1 MQGLHNVENVLPEN
15 LRGIVAHILS
25 PLKKTFNWS
34 FCDRYTVRNI
44 VDQASKINLIID
56 YDADG
61 LTAGAILSLYLDR
74 CAKPYTV
81 RLFNRSDG
89 FTVREDYLDRDSL
102 NVVLDRGSPE
112 YSSGLYDNYDVLI
125 IDHHQSEDYKPRGK
139 AVIVNPHCVDHEI
152 TPCTSLI
159 VQHLFGNH
167 YTTPLALIG
176 TLGDYCSV
184 DYDTTTTFLDNWSD
198 STPWGRLYSP
208 SYIRYHVVP
217 RINSCARI
225 GKVEHAWEFLRN
237 PSPETLK
244 LLKKANEERKVQSRN
259 AQPLATLESDRVSI
273 AIYPRELQGHIS
285 YLASREAKRK
295 PIGIACFEDN
305 GIYRLSIRS
314 SSCNL
319 QPIFQTIV
327 AKLGGHKYAGGG
339 YIPRENLEEF
349 LKEIESKI
357 EEHKSQEEP
366 TLEPEHTEDTRVIES
381 LEIACLNPPTRF
393 IGGKGWESVGRDSS
407 QKTEKE
413 VITKPRYLGNV
424 LHWGKPQSGKRC
436 SIECWRGKLSMD
448 WLG

>member
-1 MQGLHNVENVLPEN
+1 
-15 LRGIVAHILS
+15 
-25 PLKKTFNWS
+25 
-34 FCDRYTVRNI
+34 
-44 VDQASKINLIID
+44 VDHASKINLIID

-74 CAKPYTV
+74 CAKPYSV

-112 YSSGLYDNYDVLI
+112 YSSGMYDNYNTLI
-125 IDHHQSEDYKPRGK
+125 IDHHQSEDYQPRGK
-139 AVIVNPHCVDHEI
+139 AVIINPHCIQHEI

-159 VQHLFGNH
+159 AQHLFGNH
-167 YTTPLALIG
+167 YTIPLALIG
-176 TLGDYCSV
+176 TLGDYCSI
-184 DYDTTTTFLDNWSD
+184 DYDTTTMFLDNWSD
-198 STPWGRLYSP
+198 STPWGRLHSP

-237 PSPETLK
+237 PSPETLR
-244 LLKKANEERKVQSRN
+244 LLKKANEERKLQSRS
-259 AQPLATLESDRVSI
+259 AQPLATLESERVSI
-273 AIYPRELQGHIS
+273 AVYPREFQGHIS

-295 PIGIACFEDN
+295 PIGVACFEE
-305 GIYRLSIRS
+305 GEVYRLSIRS

-319 QPIFQTIV
+319 QPIFQTSV

-339 YIPRENLEEF
+339 YIPKENLED
-349 LKEIESKI
+349 LLREIESKI
-357 EEHKSQEEP
+357 EEHKPEDEP
-366 TLEPEHTEDTRVIES
+366 TLEPEHTEDTRVIEC

-393 IGGKGWESVGRDSS
+393 IGGKGWESVGSVFS
-407 QKTEKE
+407 QQAETERA
-413 VITKPRYLGNV
+413 IKPRYLGNV

>member
-1 MQGLHNVENVLPEN
+1 M
-15 LRGIVAHILS
+15 
-25 PLKKTFNWS
+25 
-34 FCDRYTVRNI
+34 
-44 VDQASKINLIID
+44 DQASKINLIID

-74 CAKPYTV
+74 YAKPYTV

-89 FTVREDYLDRDSL
+89 FVVREDYLDRDSL
-102 NVVLDRGSPE
+102 NVILDRGSPE
-112 YSSGLYDNYDVLI
+112 YSSGLYDNYNVLI
-125 IDHHQSEDYKPRGK
+125 IDHHQSEDYQPRGK
-139 AVIVNPHCVDHEI
+139 AAIINPHSREHEI

-198 STPWGRLYSP
+198 DTPWGRLHSP
-208 SYIRYHVVP
+208 SHIRYHVVP

-225 GKVEHAWEFLRN
+225 GKVEYAWEFLRN
-237 PSPETLK
+237 PSAETLR
-244 LLKKANEERKVQSRN
+244 LIKKANEERKIQSRS
-259 AQPLATLESDRVSI
+259 AQPLRVLESDRVSI
-273 AIYPRELQGHIS
+273 AIYPREFQGHIS

-295 PIGIACFEDN
+295 PVGIACFEE
-305 GIYRLSIRS
+305 GGVYRLSIRS

-319 QPIFQTIV
+319 QPIFLTGLGR
-327 AKLGGHKYAGGG
+327 LGGHKYAGGG
-339 YIPRENLEEF
+339 YIPKENLEDF

-357 EEHKSQEEP
+357 EEHKLQEEP
-366 TLEPEHTEDTRVIES
+366 TLEPEHTEDTRVIEC

-393 IGGKGWESVGRDSS
+393 IGGKGWESVGKDSFLPME
-407 QKTEKE
+407 TET
-413 VITKPRYLGNV
+413 VTKPRYLGNV

-448 WLG
+448 WSE